1 MAILLPPDIILLIC
15 EEIAKEREFGTLFN
29 CAISG
34 RNLAGSALLWMYRYV
49 NRFKYGTLI

>member
-49 NRFKYGTLI
+49 NRFKYGTSI